1 MKIYNKIMLYLWLFV
16 AALLF
21 IVVTYMALTEGF
33 KKWAFYYVFVFL
45 AFFAFITR
53 RWMMRRMERLEQDMS
68 QKDGAKD

>member
-1 MKIYNKIMLYLWLFV
+1 MLYFWLFV

-33 KKWAFYYVFVFL
+33 KKWAFYYVFVFI

-53 RWMMRRMERLEQDMS
+53 RWMMKRMEKLNKEMNERDKAS
-68 QKDGAKD
+68 